1 MPHLFLL
8 PALRRGPKGSMSQI
22 CGIQCGMDKFEL
34 ADLILR
40 YLYQGKEQHEHF
52 DCTDSKALAKE
63 LKNAKLPVAEEQV
76 DKAVKYLHERGFIK
90 GTKGMGSGVLR
101 FSITPEGE
109 DLVDSGSSVQ
119 DVSRH
124 IFESQVST
132 TNTTINGDVNQF
144 AQGNNNKLIQ
154 NNHTETAEDLLD
166 KLIEF
171 LKQNGETKIADEAK
185 AEKESGGIRKTAK
198 FIFDKAIGGFLTKL
212 GQDGTQQVMGILG
225 AITLAL
231 QH

>member
-1 MPHLFLL
+1 MTKL
-8 PALRRGPKGSMSQI
+8 K
-22 CGIQCGMDKFEL
+22 L
-34 ADLILR
+34 ADLILHHV
-40 YLYQGKEQHEHF
+40 YDAKEQNRHSYYIVETL
-52 DCTDSKALAKE
+52 TDDLNEYNRDLS
-63 LKNAKLPVAEEQV
+63 VTEEQV
-76 DKAVKYLHERGFIK
+76 QNAVDYLYERDFLNGDR
-90 GTKGMGSGVLR
+90 R
-101 FSITPEGE
+101 FEITPKGE
-109 DLVDSGSSVQ
+109 DAVNSGLSVQ
-119 DVSRH
+119 EAARRN
-124 IFESQVST
+124 FETSPVNT

-185 AEKESGGIRKTAK
+185 AEKESGGIRKAAK

>member
-1 MPHLFLL
+1 MWYAYNMTKL
-8 PALRRGPKGSMSQI
+8 
-22 CGIQCGMDKFEL
+22 EL

-40 YLYQGKEQHEHF
+40 YLYQQKEQNEYY
-52 DCTDSKALAKE
+52 DCTDSESLAKE
-63 LKNAKLPVAEEQV
+63 LNDQNNDLSVTKDQV
-76 DKAVKYLHERGFIK
+76 SSAVKYLHDRNFIK
-90 GTKGMGSGVLR
+90 GPKGMGVGVLR

-109 DLVDSGSSVQ
+109 DLVDSGFSVQ
-119 DVSRH
+119 DVSRR

-185 AEKESGGIRKTAK
+185 AEKESGGIRKAAK
-198 FIFDKAIGGFLTKL
+198 FIFDKVIGGFLTKL
-212 GQDGTQQVMGILG
+212 GQDGTQQVMAALG
-225 AITLAL
+225 TITLAL
-231 QH
+231 PQ